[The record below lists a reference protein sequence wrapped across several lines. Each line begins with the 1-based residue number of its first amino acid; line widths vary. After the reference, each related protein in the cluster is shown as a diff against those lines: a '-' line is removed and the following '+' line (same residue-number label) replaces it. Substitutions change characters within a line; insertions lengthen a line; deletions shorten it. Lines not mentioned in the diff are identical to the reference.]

1 MFKSIPLPV
10 KKQVLEQ
17 IKNGST
23 VKEMAD
29 QFQVSPKTIYT
40 WLTKDSVSQVSLA
53 EYGKLK
59 REKEDLLKIIGEIT
73 LELTRSKKKKFGR

>member
-10 KKQVLEQ
+10 KRQILEQ

-40 WLTKDSVSQVSLA
+40 WLTKESVSQVSLA
-53 EYGKLK
+53 EYSKLK

-73 LELTRSKKKKFGR
+73 LELTLSKKKKSGS

>member
-1 MFKSIPLPV
+1 MFKTIPLPV
-10 KKQVLEQ
+10 KRQVLEQ

-29 QFQVSPKTIYT
+29 QFQISPKTIYT
-40 WLTKDSVSQVSLA
+40 WLTKESVSQVSLA
-53 EYGKLK
+53 EYSRLK

-73 LELTRSKKKKFGR
+73 LELTRSKKKKPVR

>member
-1 MFKSIPLPV
+1 VFKTIPLPV
-10 KKQVLEQ
+10 KRQVLEQ

-23 VKEMAD
+23 VKQMAE
-29 QFQVSPKTIYT
+29 QFQISSKTIYA

-53 EYGKLK
+53 EYSKLK

-73 LELTRSKKKKFGR
+73 LELTRSKKKRPGR

>member
-1 MFKSIPLPV
+1 MFKTIPLPV
-10 KKQVLEQ
+10 KRQVLEQ

-29 QFQVSPKTIYT
+29 QFQISPKTIYT

-73 LELTRSKKKKFGR
+73 LELTRSKKKKPGR

>member
-10 KKQVLEQ
+10 KRQVLEQ

-23 VKEMAD
+23 VKQVAD
-29 QFQVSPKTIYT
+29 QFQISPKTIYT
-40 WLTKDSVSQVSLA
+40 WLTQESVSQVSLA
-53 EYGKLK
+53 EYSKLK

-73 LELTRSKKKKFGR
+73 LDLTRSKKKKSGR

>member
-1 MFKSIPLPV
+1 MFKTIPLPI
-10 KKQVLEQ
+10 KRQVLEQ

-29 QFQVSPKTIYT
+29 QFQISPKTIYT
-40 WLTKDSVSQVSLA
+40 WLTKESVSQVSLT
-53 EYGKLK
+53 EYSKLK

-73 LELTRSKKKKFGR
+73 LELTRSKKKKPGR

>member
-1 MFKSIPLPV
+1 MFKSIPLPI

-23 VKEMAD
+23 VKQMAE
-29 QFQVSPKTIYT
+29 QFQISSKTIYS

-53 EYGKLK
+53 EYSKLK

-73 LELTRSKKKKFGR
+73 LELTRSKKKKPGC